1 MYLHWNE
8 LRVPVSLSRLCV
20 LLAACFLPVQLAG
33 QQTDSLFRLGTHT
46 RVHRANK
53 ANKTRERSLRVVTYV
68 RFNDVS
74 SPLCPGA
81 PYIAFRPLLLAP
93 APICSAFELSNR
105 RTRSFLFFSFQ
116 RCNCKNGRNDRLQI
130 FCSNFVDFHRRVFQ
144 PSKFSFLFISLIAN
158 YCSFKCVT
166 FTLLLRSILAN
177 KNTRYGWSM
186 RTKERDPQSAVSLP
200 PPFMRAIPTCLN
212 PLDLERC
219 SKKKHERCRDSS
231 KLPLYYLLITVP
243 SPATEIP
250 LTGNFFPS
258 VRSKR

>member
-1 MYLHWNE
+1 MYLPWNE

-74 SPLCPGA
+74 SPLYPGA

-105 RTRSFLFFSFQ
+105 RTRSFFHFLFK
-116 RCNCKNGRNDRLQI
+116 RCDCENGRDDRLQI
-130 FCSNFVDFHRRVFQ
+130 SCSNFVDFQRHDSQ
-144 PSKFSFLFISLIAN
+144 PSKFSLLFQIIFHLG
-158 YCSFKCVT
+158 T
-166 FTLLLRSILAN
+166 
-177 KNTRYGWSM
+177 
-186 RTKERDPQSAVSLP
+186 
-200 PPFMRAIPTCLN
+200 
-212 PLDLERC
+212 
-219 SKKKHERCRDSS
+219 
-231 KLPLYYLLITVP
+231 
-243 SPATEIP
+243 
-250 LTGNFFPS
+250 
-258 VRSKR
+258 

>member
-1 MYLHWNE
+1 MYLPWNE

-74 SPLCPGA
+74 SPLYPGA

-105 RTRSFLFFSFQ
+105 RTRSFFHFLFNAATA
-116 RCNCKNGRNDRLQI
+116 RTAVTIDCKFLAVI
-130 FCSNFVDFHRRVFQ
+130 SYSQ
-144 PSKFSFLFISLIAN
+144 PSKFSFRFQIIFHLG
-158 YCSFKCVT
+158 T
-166 FTLLLRSILAN
+166 
-177 KNTRYGWSM
+177 
-186 RTKERDPQSAVSLP
+186 
-200 PPFMRAIPTCLN
+200 
-212 PLDLERC
+212 
-219 SKKKHERCRDSS
+219 
-231 KLPLYYLLITVP
+231 
-243 SPATEIP
+243 
-250 LTGNFFPS
+250 
-258 VRSKR
+258 